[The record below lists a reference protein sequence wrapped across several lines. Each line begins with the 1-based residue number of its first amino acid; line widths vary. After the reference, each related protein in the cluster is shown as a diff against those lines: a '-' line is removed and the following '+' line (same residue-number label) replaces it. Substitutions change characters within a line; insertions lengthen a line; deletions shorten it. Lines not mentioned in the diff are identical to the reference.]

1 MVALKQS
8 VVFALIASVLGAS
21 VPQLPQLSDYSAAQ
35 IENGEALSDLAKLA
49 YKNTDPKI
57 RCKSRRATTNTC
69 TPDKLRIRR
78 EW

>member
-21 VPQLPQLSDYSAAQ
+21 VPRLPQLSDYSAAQ
-35 IENGEALSDLAKLA
+35 IENGEALSELAKLA

-57 RCKSRRATTNTC
+57 RCKSRRAAANTC